1 MHFHIRGLDPER
13 FAPLFTDPIQLAARG
28 GRRVLADAPTGFPCR
43 VSLADARPGDE
54 LVLVPFEHHAAASPY
69 RASGP
74 IFVRRGAEVFDAVD
88 RVPEMLRS
96 RQLSVRAYD
105 ARGDLVRAEVCPGA
119 ELEPTIEELFAAP
132 EIRTLHVHFAKPG
145 CFACRVD
152 RAAHG
157 RGNGNT
163 RA

>member
-13 FAPLFTDPIQLAARG
+13 FDPLFTDAIQLAARN
-28 GRRVLADAPTGFPCR
+28 GRRVVADAPTGFPCR

-54 LVLVPFEHHAAASPY
+54 LVLVPFEHHTAASPY

-74 IFVRRGAEVFDAVD
+74 IFVRRGAAVFDAVD

-105 ARGDLVRAEVCPGA
+105 AHGDLVRAEVCPGT
-119 ELEPTIEELFAAP
+119 ELEAMIAELFAEP
-132 EIRTLHVHFAKPG
+132 EAHVLHVHFVRAG
-145 CFACRVD
+145 CFACTV
-152 RAAHG
+152 
-157 RGNGNT
+157 T
-163 RA
+163 RSERPA